1 MLRIF
6 NLTLFVLILISS
18 SAFSANDEYQ
28 KKLIDG
34 INHTFNFQ
42 FDKAEQIFND
52 LVKSNNSDA
61 RAYVYMANIYVI
73 QYLSDKRKSDF
84 NRFEYFSD
92 RAIQTAENALK
103 KNTNDKKALYSLAS
117 INGYRTLVF
126 LLAEKYIDGVWAAKQ
141 CLDYTDDLLELDQ
154 NYFDA
159 YLWKGIFDFA
169 LSQIPS
175 SAKYVLKIAGIEGNF
190 SAGIKGLQK
199 ASKEGIF
206 TNTEAKYFQS
216 QIYSAYLND
225 NKTAEE
231 LLQVLVEQ
239 FPKNILFKYSLASVK
254 IKLRKIREADELLN
268 DVLLNANSKFK
279 NVLDLTYFLKGD
291 CAFYQNQFNQ
301 AKPFYLQFIE
311 NNSEDDFKPTAC
323 YRLAL
328 SHELTNQRENAKK
341 YYQLALEK
349 KGETEDDLYSKR
361 LAGEY
366 LKNGV
371 SSEEALVILARN
383 YFQNDKFDLMISSFE
398 NLLKNNSSSNYTQL
412 MNYYLGRA
420 NLEMNKFDE
429 SYKCLSKI
437 GNNKNLKESWLVPYS
452 KYYLAL
458 INSKMNRKNE
468 SFMMLDIVE
477 NYSNYDFE
485 KQLNTWVQALKERLN
500 DGSFSK

>member
-1 MLRIF
+1 MLRKI
-6 NLTLFVLILISS
+6 NLSLFIVILISS
-18 SAFSANDEYQ
+18 SALSSSDEYQ
-28 KKLIDG
+28 TKLMDG

-92 RAIQTAENALK
+92 KAIKTAEDAVK
-103 KNTNDKKALYSLAS
+103 KNSNDKKALYSLAS

-126 LLAEKYIDGVWAAKQ
+126 LLAKKYIDGVWAAKQ

-159 YLWKGIFDFA
+159 YLWKGLFDFA
-169 LSQIPS
+169 LSQIPF

-190 SAGIKGLQK
+190 SGGIRGLQK

-225 NKTAEE
+225 NKTAED

-279 NVLDLTYFLKGD
+279 NVLNLTYFLKGD

-311 NNSEDDFKPTAC
+311 NNSDDDFKPTAC

-328 SHELTNQRENAKK
+328 SYELTNQRENAKK

-349 KGETEDDLYSKR
+349 KGETEDDIYSKR

-371 SSEEALVILARN
+371 STNEAQLILARN
-383 YFQNDKFDLMISSFE
+383 HFQNDKFDLMTSSFE

-412 MNYYLGRA
+412 MNYYLGIA
-420 NLEMNKFDE
+420 SLEMNKFDE
-429 SYKCLSKI
+429 AFRYLSKI
-437 GNNKNLKESWLVPYS
+437 GNTKNSKESWLVPFS
-452 KYYLAL
+452 QYYLAFVNYKVNKKNDATNL
-458 INSKMNRKNE
+458 LNRLEKF
-468 SFMMLDIVE
+468 SD
-477 NYSNYDFE
+477 YDFE
-485 KQLNTWVQALKERLN
+485 KQLNIWAQSLRMAISGNLPE
-500 DGSFSK
+500 

>member
-1 MLRIF
+1 MLRKI
-6 NLTLFVLILISS
+6 NLTFFLVFFISS
-18 SAFSANDEYQ
+18 SAFSSTDHYQ
-28 KKLIDG
+28 TKLVDG

-42 FDKAEQIFND
+42 FDKAEKIFND
-52 LVKSNNSDA
+52 LAKSNNSDA

-73 QYLSDKRKSDF
+73 QYLSDKRRSDF
-84 NRFEYFSD
+84 NRFEYFSEK
-92 RAIQTAENALK
+92 AIKTAEDALK
-103 KNTNDKKALYSLAS
+103 KNSNDKKALYSLAS

-126 LLAEKYIDGVWAAKQ
+126 LLAKKYIDGVWAAKQ
-141 CLDYTDDLLELDQ
+141 CLAYTDDLLELDQ

-199 ASKEGIF
+199 ASKDGIF

-225 NKTAEE
+225 NKTAEA

-268 DVLLNANSKFK
+268 VVLLNANSKFK
-279 NVLDLTYFLKGD
+279 NVLNLTYFLKGD

-301 AKPFYLQFIE
+301 AKPFYSQFIE
-311 NNSEDDFKPTAC
+311 NNSVDDFKPTAC

-328 SHELTNQRENAKK
+328 SYELTNQRENAKK

-349 KGETEDDLYSKR
+349 NGGAEDDIYSKR

-366 LKNGV
+366 LNNGI
-371 SSEEALVILARN
+371 SSNEAQLILAQN
-383 YFQNDKFDLMISSFE
+383 HFQNDKFELMTSSFE
-398 NLLKNNSSSNYTQL
+398 NLRRNNSSSNYSQL
-412 MNYYLGRA
+412 MNFYLGRA
-420 NLEMNKFDE
+420 SLEMNQLDE
-429 SYKCLSKI
+429 AYKYLNKI
-437 GNNKNLKESWLVPYS
+437 GNTKNIKESWLVPFS
-452 KYYLAL
+452 QYYLTVV
-458 INSKMNRKNE
+458 SYKMNRKNDATNLLNRIE
-468 SFMMLDIVE
+468 K
-477 NYSNYDFE
+477 YSDYDFE
-485 KQLNTWVQALKERLN
+485 KQLNIWTQSLRMVISGDLPE
-500 DGSFSK
+500 